1 MTQLDRVMERIEQ
14 ARLRVSGHHIVKLV
28 AVSKYS
34 TADDVSA
41 LYKIGQRAFGENKVQ
56 DLETKMGELEAL
68 PLEWHFM
75 GNIQKNKIN
84 KLIDLAPDL
93 VQSVSSLE
101 LAQEIQKRLETKEA
115 TFDALL
121 QVNSAKEESKGGV
134 MPEAATDIYRRIKA
148 ECPNINLKG
157 IMTIG
162 AHVDDREIIKQSFET
177 THKIFEGLQKDGASV
192 CSMGMSG
199 DFELAIACGS
209 NMVRL
214 GSVLFK

>member
-1 MTQLDRVMERIEQ
+1 MERIEQ

-34 TADDVSA
+34 TSDDVKKLYA
-41 LYKIGQRAFGENKVQ
+41 LGQRAFGENKVQ
-56 DLETKMGELEAL
+56 DLEEKMHSLEDC

-75 GNIQKNKIN
+75 GNLQKNKIN

-101 LAQEIQKRLETKEA
+101 LAKEIQQRLVVKET

-134 MPEAATDIYRRIKA
+134 MPEEAADIYRQIKA
-148 ECPNINLKG
+148 ECPNINLQG
-157 IMTIG
+157 VMTIG
-162 AHVDDREIIKQSFET
+162 AHVDDRNIIKQSFET
-177 THKIFEGLQKDGASV
+177 THKIYETLQQDGAEI

-199 DFELAIACGS
+199 DFEQAIECGS

-214 GSVLFK
+214 GSVLFR